1 MGSESILKVSVL
13 GLGPSLSLYK
23 PDGSITVGVN
33 DIWSKV
39 KTDYI
44 VCVDYRFRF
53 DPERLDVIDNS
64 RPIKFITHLPM
75 DEKPKETDWVHMPN
89 YERIKLL
96 PYYPNEICQLN
107 LPEYP
112 KSLVSPFIACAVA
125 FKYLHA
131 TEINLYG
138 ADMVNHPNI
147 KADDQQRIINHFRN
161 LKVAL
166 VQSGCNFIVHG
177 DGILKNL

>member
-44 VCVDYRFRF
+44 VCIDFPFRF
-53 DPERLDVIDNS
+53 TEERLATINES
-64 RPIKFITHLPM
+64 RPIKFISHLDDYASRP
-75 DEKPKETDWVHMPN
+75 DF
-89 YERIKLL
+89 ERIELL
-96 PYYPNEICQLN
+96 PYFPNYVCQLN
-107 LPEYP
+107 LPQYP

-147 KADDQQRIINHFRN
+147 KLDDQQRIINHFRN

-166 VQSGCNFIVHG
+166 VQSGCKFIVHG